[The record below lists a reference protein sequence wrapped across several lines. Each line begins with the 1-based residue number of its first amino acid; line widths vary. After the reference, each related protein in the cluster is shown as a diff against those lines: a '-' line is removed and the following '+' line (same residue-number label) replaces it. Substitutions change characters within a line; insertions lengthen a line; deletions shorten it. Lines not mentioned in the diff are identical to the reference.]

1 MQKNLLYH
9 KKKQRN
15 IIQWVAVPLAAVFCC
30 GMGNTDALSAPCGA
44 GRTLPA
50 NTWLMTAPSCTP
62 SPAGVSDQ
70 YATDLNG
77 TYGTD
82 WISFTWNSAPTAQ
95 NYVEQAGTDSLVP
108 GTGNWLYSYNTG
120 TLLLDGTATV
130 TEPCSDY
137 GSGLLGNCFAI
148 DLTPSSGSDI
158 WQIIGH
164 PFPYAVSW
172 NDVRV
177 ASSDGTTWTQY
188 TPSQAVAIN
197 LMAKEYWFWNGNS
210 YNTKDDSTPGSIG
223 ALQPQESIWVHIK
236 SGSSSLSA
244 GNFKLLI
251 PAWDMNENALRN
263 GDASLTTETALWNE
277 AKEAIQDYDNK
288 RKRALIDLLKLDS
301 NGNPTTQS
309 FNSIDWNPSHDSVWF
324 DSTQLDKSF
333 PLLVS
338 NDSAK
343 KDTASQKTLA
353 MAGFIGEARFA
364 ALGANPFHD
373 LTRTTEPGGS
383 GNEQLSTYLKNLIAW
398 LTQQTDPTTN
408 ENLNIVI
415 AHQSDSY
422 WFKHDA
428 TTHDWFGTNYPLAT
442 INAQD
447 SCESTLLADCL
458 TQADLLVIGRDNG
471 DNDTHGI
478 AFDLDATMQAVQAAQ
493 DNGIPV
499 LYVQFDGG
507 QNDLGNALMAS
518 FGLATTD
525 NYWQQEMLTSYNPS
539 GLYGQNALSDIE
551 ALVDHFINKDFP
563 TDLLDCDASTY
574 NSCTDQGTFGAELG
588 AGADQMRTAI
598 KAADTAG
605 TNLFAADSSR
615 LLKPLVLLGDK
626 YRAGDDQTPAISYPI
641 AQPNPIDQAGLY
653 AFAKAIMADW
663 SVYYTRLINPGQKDL
678 GTFICEKSA
687 VTDGTCQMYDFPATS
702 NGTATESLSDASEWT
717 STGLYA
723 LPGKSITV
731 TRTDSNT
738 AAEAGIFFNFQRVG
752 TSRSVASYDRPQFM
766 QSPIMLM
773 EPGETRTFTSPYGG
787 PIYLRLNGNST
798 VAGTSVSFNFT
809 GIAKHAA
816 VLDIGDSDQAQAF
829 INDVQTNPLPHV
841 DIRGEGF
848 EAHMRIDK
856 FLNSVNGPISLSQK
870 RDGSRLTIDYS
881 GDVEQL
887 FSDYRDYFVGAV
899 YNLAGFKLPGKTLSN
914 TLSADVQ
921 GICQNFGWDCID
933 ETIHRRKQRQHA
945 NYDQY
950 ANCGSGCSGNPYDA
964 AWNIS
969 ALGWGDSH
977 ELGHNLQTKHLNAHW
992 VTEADRN
999 DWSVYSNRAGENSN
1013 NIFPYNTVWNYY
1025 RKIQGDDLE
1034 ITDGHMNHKELFAVI
1049 QSDLAGLTQ
1058 NINGVNKKVIYDED
1072 CNLLGSFDA
1081 ASSNNRYSVIWENSA
1096 YAADNGMR
1104 MSFLLQLPVMLDKQT
1119 MRDGTILE
1127 NGMDIFTLLYSQSRL
1142 FAQAANNETDW
1153 NSARDGLGF
1162 GLFPYEG
1169 GGPYGGLRVKN
1180 IPGNDFLLV
1189 ALGFIT
1195 GKDWRTYFD
1204 LRGVRYSDLAAQ
1216 QVEKHTTDSII
1227 TSAVGT
1233 EFAVLDTELPT
1244 LDMSTVP
1251 YVNLDGVSTWPKDG
1265 WHPSQ
1270 CLPTP

>member
-1 MQKNLLYH
+1 MQKNLNH
-9 KKKQRN
+9 KKRQRN
-15 IIQWVAVPLAAVFCC
+15 IIQRVAVPLAAVFCC
-30 GMGNTDALSAPCGA
+30 GMGSTDALSAPCGP

-50 NTWLMTAPSCTP
+50 NIWLMTAPSCNP

-70 YATDLNG
+70 YATDLSG
-77 TYGTD
+77 IYGTD

-95 NYVEQAGTDSLVP
+95 SYVKQAGTDSLVP
-108 GTGNWLYSYNTG
+108 GTGNWLYSYNAG
-120 TLLLDGTATV
+120 TLLLDGTPTV

-137 GSGLLGNCFAI
+137 GSGLQGNCFAV
-148 DLTPSSGSDI
+148 DLTPSSDSNI

-172 NDVRV
+172 TDVRV
-177 ASSDGTTWTQY
+177 ASFDGSTWTQH
-188 TPSQAVAIN
+188 TPSQAIAAD
-197 LMAKEYWFWNGNS
+197 LMEKEYWFWNGNS

-223 ALQPQESIWVHIK
+223 ALQPQESVWVQIK
-236 SGSSSLSA
+236 SGSSLLSA

-251 PAWDMNENALRN
+251 PAQDINDKALRT

-277 AKEAIQDYDNK
+277 AKAAIRDYDDK
-288 RKRALIDLLKLDS
+288 RKLALIDLLKLDS
-301 NGNPTTQS
+301 SGNPTAQS
-309 FNSIDWNPSHDSVWF
+309 LTSINWDPSHDSVWF
-324 DSTQLDKSF
+324 DSAQPDKSF
-333 PLLVS
+333 PILIS
-338 NDSAK
+338 NDSFK
-343 KDTASQKTLA
+343 KASSAHKTLA
-353 MAGFIGEARFA
+353 VAGFTGEARFA

-383 GNEQLSTYLKNLIAW
+383 GNEELDSYLKNLIAW
-398 LTQQTDPTTN
+398 LTQQTDPASN
-408 ENLNIVI
+408 ADLNIVI
-415 AHQSDSY
+415 AHQADSY
-422 WFKHDA
+422 WFRHDA
-428 TTHDWFGTNYPLAT
+428 TTHDWFGTAYPLAT
-442 INAQD
+442 INAPD
-447 SCESTLLADCL
+447 SCESTSLAGCL
-458 TQADLLVIGRDNG
+458 TQADLLIIGRDNG
-471 DNDTHGI
+471 NNDNHDI
-478 AFDLDATMQAVQAAQ
+478 IFDLDATMQAVKTAQ
-493 DNGIPV
+493 NNGLPV
-499 LYVQFDGG
+499 LYVQFNGG
-507 QNDLGNALMAS
+507 QNDLGNALMAY
-518 FGLATTD
+518 FGLVTTD
-525 NYWQQEMLTSYNPS
+525 NYWQQEMLTAYDPS

-551 ALVDHFINKDFP
+551 TLADHFLNKDFP
-563 TDLLDCDASTY
+563 SDLLDCDPSTY
-574 NSCTDQGTFGAELG
+574 KTYSSCTNVGVFGAELG
-588 AGADQMRTAI
+588 TGANQMRTAI
-598 KAADTAG
+598 NAADKAG
-605 TNLFAADSSR
+605 THLFAADSSR

-626 YRAGDDQTPAISYPI
+626 YRAGDDQTSAISYPI
-641 AQPNPIDQAGLY
+641 PQPDPIDQAGLY
-653 AFAKAIMADW
+653 DFAKGIMADW

-678 GTFICEKSA
+678 GTFICEESD
-687 VTDGTCQMYDFPATS
+687 VTAGTCQMYSFPATG
-702 NGTATESLSDASEWT
+702 NGTATESLTDASEWT
-717 STGLYA
+717 STGLYV

-738 AAEAGIFFNFQRVG
+738 AADAGIFFNFQRVG
-752 TSRSVASYDRPQFM
+752 SSRSVAFYDRPQFM

-773 EPGETRTFTSPYGG
+773 QPGESRTFTTPYGG

-816 VLDIGDSDQAQAF
+816 VLDIGDSTQAQAF

-856 FLNSVNGPISLSQK
+856 FLNSVTAPISLSQK
-870 RDGSRLTIDYS
+870 RNGSRLTIDYS

-887 FSDYRDYFVGAV
+887 FSDYRDYFVGSV
-899 YNLAGFKLPGKTLSN
+899 YNLAGFKLPGKTLSS

-921 GICQNFGWDCID
+921 SICQNFGWDCTD
-933 ETIHRRKQRQHA
+933 ETIHRRNKRQHA

-977 ELGHNLQTKHLNAHW
+977 ELGHNLQTKPLNAHW
-992 VTEADRN
+992 VTEANQN
-999 DWSVYSNRAGENSN
+999 DWSKYSNRAGENSN

-1034 ITDGHMNHKELFAVI
+1034 ITDRHMNHKELFAVI

-1072 CNLLGSFDA
+1072 CKLMGFFDA
-1081 ASSNNRYSVIWENSA
+1081 ASSDNRYSVIWENSG
-1096 YAADNGMR
+1096 YAANNGMR
-1104 MSFLLQLPVMLDKQT
+1104 MSFLLQLPVMLDKQI
-1119 MRDGTILE
+1119 MRDGTTLQH
-1127 NGMDIFTLLYSQSRL
+1127 GMDIFTLLYSQSRL
-1142 FAQAANNETDW
+1142 FAQAAKNETDW
-1153 NSARDGLGF
+1153 NSTRDALGF
-1162 GLFPYEG
+1162 GLFPYKD
-1169 GGPYGGLRVKN
+1169 GGPYGGLKVKN

-1204 LRGVRYSDLAAQ
+1204 LRGVHYSDLAVQ
-1216 QVEKHTTDSII
+1216 QVIQHTTDSII

-1244 LDMSTVP
+1244 LDMSAVP
-1251 YVNLDGVSTWPKDG
+1251 YVHLDGASVWPKDG

-1270 CLPTP
+1270 CL